1 MENSN
6 EHKYDIS
13 KSNFF
18 ANIQENN
25 NNEPKNEIKE
35 QPQPILNTPLSN
47 MNYQISQNNI
57 SNMNN
62 NNNVINNSNINN
74 FNNINNNIS
83 NPLYANSNF
92 FPPQNYLQPNLYS
105 SYQIGNQY
113 PKQNLYYQNN
123 LNYISPQQNQTTPN
137 TPSPSFFQKVSESAM
152 NLIKKEDPLNLIMDI
167 NPKFYEDIIEK
178 SKKEIQ
184 SQKLEKNEMN
194 DKEIKSIVSNPRK
207 ISDSLVK
214 NSYLIYDI
222 TTPKLNWFVNRRYSD
237 FVWLREIL
245 IALFP
250 TVLIPQLPKKKIGNR
265 RFEEDF
271 VEKRLK
277 GLQNFLDEV
286 LKNEI
291 LKTADPLKTFLSLS
305 ERGFF
310 EQQMKVLTPKNI
322 NVDSIIGIKS
332 FDGKIN
338 VADLESEQLN
348 NSKTYF
354 DSVENFFKA
363 QEEELKNIKYNL
375 NEYNVHMVE
384 VCKHL
389 EQMENGFN
397 RLSQYYN
404 KANLAKDISMVFE
417 QYQIFFKNWK
427 RIQINQTSIIR
438 NKLLEFFKYIKNK
451 GLSLIELIKKQNEVQ
466 IDYNK
471 IKEELLN
478 KKEGYWKKMDIT
490 KWEMNP
496 MAQIDSALLFRDKNY
511 AFSKMCYQE
520 TMIVNNKG
528 DLLGYYYRN
537 NALNIKDVLQSIEK
551 FSVDNLVKFSKEIE
565 PTVTDVVNVW
575 SNLASN
581 L

>member
-6 EHKYDIS
+6 EKKYDIS

-18 ANIQENN
+18 ANIPEKND
-25 NNEPKNEIKE
+25 NEIKNEINE
-35 QPQPILNTPLSN
+35 QPPQTIQTPLSN
-47 MNYQISQNNI
+47 MNPQFSQNAI
-57 SNMNN
+57 SFNN
-62 NNNVINNSNINN
+62 QINNNSNINTI
-74 FNNINNNIS
+74 NNISNNNIS
-83 NPLYANSNF
+83 YANSNF
-92 FPPQNYLQPNLYS
+92 FPPQNIS
-105 SYQIGNQY
+105 SSNFYPPYQINNQY
-113 PKQNLYYQNN
+113 PNNQMQSLNYQNN
-123 LNYISPQQNQTTPN
+123 INYSTPIQNQSSTP

-152 NLIKKEDPLNLIMDI
+152 NLIKKEDPLNLITDI
-167 NPKFYEDIIEK
+167 NPKFYEEIIEK

-184 SQKLEKNEMN
+184 CQTLQKN
-194 DKEIKSIVSNPRK
+194 DMSDIEIKSIISNPRK
-207 ISDSLVK
+207 VSDSLLK

-245 IALFP
+245 ISLFP

-291 LKTADPLKTFLSLS
+291 LKTAEPLKTFLSLT

-322 NVDSIIGIKS
+322 LIDSILGIKS
-332 FDGKIN
+332 FSGKIQ
-338 VADLESEQLN
+338 VADLETEQLN

-354 DSVENFFKA
+354 ASVENFFNT

-375 NEYNVHMVE
+375 NEYNLHMVE

-389 EQMENGFN
+389 EQMENGFG
-397 RLSQYYN
+397 RLSQYYS
-404 KANLAKDISMVFE
+404 KANLEKDICNVLE

-427 RIQINQTSIIR
+427 RVQINQTSIIR
-438 NKLLEFFKYIKNK
+438 NKLLEYFKYIKNK
-451 GLSLIELIKKQNEVQ
+451 GLSLIELLKKQNEIQ
-466 IDYNK
+466 NEYNK
-471 IKEELLN
+471 IKEDLIN
-478 KKEGYWKKMDIT
+478 KKESYWKKMDIT

-511 AFSKMCYQE
+511 AFSKMCFQE
-520 TMIVNNKG
+520 TLIVNNKG

-537 NALNIKDVLQSIEK
+537 NVLNIKDVINNITK
-551 FSVDNLVKFSKEIE
+551 FSVDNLKGFSKEIE
-565 PTVTDVVNVW
+565 PTVTDVLNVW
-575 SNLASN
+575 SNLESSN

>member
-6 EHKYDIS
+6 EKKYDIS

-18 ANIQENN
+18 ANIPEKND
-25 NNEPKNEIKE
+25 NEIKNEINE
-35 QPQPILNTPLSN
+35 QPPQTIQTPLSN
-47 MNYQISQNNI
+47 MNPQFSQNAISFNNQINNNSNLNTINNI
-57 SNMNN
+57 SN
-62 NNNVINNSNINN
+62 
-74 FNNINNNIS
+74 NNIS
-83 NPLYANSNF
+83 YANSNF
-92 FPPQNYLQPNLYS
+92 FPPQNIS
-105 SYQIGNQY
+105 SSNFYPPYQINNQY
-113 PKQNLYYQNN
+113 PNNQMQSLNYQNN
-123 LNYISPQQNQTTPN
+123 INYSTPIQNQSSTP

-152 NLIKKEDPLNLIMDI
+152 NLIKKEDPLNLITDI
-167 NPKFYEDIIEK
+167 NPKFYEEIIEK

-184 SQKLEKNEMN
+184 CQTLQKN
-194 DKEIKSIVSNPRK
+194 DMSDIEIKSIISNPRK
-207 ISDSLVK
+207 VSDSLLK

-245 IALFP
+245 ISLFP

-291 LKTADPLKTFLSLS
+291 LKTAEPLKTFLSLT

-322 NVDSIIGIKS
+322 LIDSILGIKS
-332 FDGKIN
+332 FSGKIQ
-338 VADLESEQLN
+338 VADLETEQLN

-354 DSVENFFKA
+354 ASVENFFNT

-375 NEYNVHMVE
+375 NEYNLHMVE

-389 EQMENGFN
+389 EQMENGFG
-397 RLSQYYN
+397 RLSQYYS
-404 KANLAKDISMVFE
+404 KANLEKDICNVLE

-427 RIQINQTSIIR
+427 RVQINQTSIIR
-438 NKLLEFFKYIKNK
+438 NKLLEYFKYIKNK
-451 GLSLIELIKKQNEVQ
+451 GLSLIELLKKQNEIQ
-466 IDYNK
+466 NEYNK
-471 IKEELLN
+471 IKEDLIN
-478 KKEGYWKKMDIT
+478 KKESYWKKMDIT

-511 AFSKMCYQE
+511 AFSKMCFQE
-520 TMIVNNKG
+520 TLIVNNKG

-537 NALNIKDVLQSIEK
+537 NVLNIKDVINNITK
-551 FSVDNLVKFSKEIE
+551 FSVDNLKGFSKEIE
-565 PTVTDVVNVW
+565 PTVTDVLNVW
-575 SNLASN
+575 SNLESSN

>member
-6 EHKYDIS
+6 EKKYDIS

-18 ANIQENN
+18 ANLPEKEE
-25 NNEPKNEIKE
+25 NEPKNEIKDNSF
-35 QPQPILNTPLSN
+35 QLISTP
-47 MNYQISQNNI
+47 I
-57 SNMNN
+57 SNMNPQIPQNNFSNLNIIN
-62 NNNVINNSNINN
+62 NNNNINN
-74 FNNINNNIS
+74 INNINNNYN
-83 NPLYANSNF
+83 NPSYATSNF
-92 FPPQNYLQPNLYS
+92 FSSQNFYPQ
-105 SYQIGNQY
+105 YQTGNQY
-113 PKQNLYYQNN
+113 PNQPLNYQNN
-123 LNYISPQQNQTTPN
+123 MSYYPPGQNQTN
-137 TPSPSFFQKVSESAM
+137 TQSPSFFQKVSESAM
-152 NLIKKEDPLNLIMDI
+152 NLIKKEDPLNTITDI
-167 NPKFYEDIIEK
+167 NPKFYEELLEK
-178 SKKEIQ
+178 NKKEIQ
-184 SQKLEKNEMN
+184 CQILEKSKISDIEV
-194 DKEIKSIVSNPRK
+194 KSIISNPRK
-207 ISDSLVK
+207 INDSLLK

-245 IALFP
+245 ISLFP

-271 VEKRLK
+271 VQKRLK
-277 GLQNFLDEV
+277 GLQSFLDEI
-286 LKNEI
+286 LKNEV
-291 LKTADPLKTFLSLS
+291 LKTSDPLITFLSFS

-322 NVDSIIGIKS
+322 NVDSILGIKS
-332 FDGKIN
+332 FTGKIE
-338 VADLESEQLN
+338 VADLENDQFN

-354 DSVENFFKA
+354 TSVENFFTA
-363 QEEELKNIKYNL
+363 QEDELRNIKNNL
-375 NEYNVHMVE
+375 NEYNIHMVE

-389 EQMENGFN
+389 EQMENGFS
-397 RLSQYYN
+397 RLSQFYS
-404 KANLAKDISMVFE
+404 KANLAKDICNVFE

-438 NKLLEFFKYIKNK
+438 NKLIEYFKYIKNK

-466 IDYNK
+466 NDYNK
-471 IKEELLN
+471 IKEELMN

-520 TMIVNNKG
+520 TLIVNNKG
-528 DLLGYYYRN
+528 DLLGYFYRN
-537 NALNIKDVLQSIEK
+537 NIINIKNVMDSIEK
-551 FSVDNLVKFSKEIE
+551 FSVDNLVSFSKEIE

>member
-6 EHKYDIS
+6 EKKYDIS

-18 ANIQENN
+18 ANIPEKND
-25 NNEPKNEIKE
+25 NEIKNEINE
-35 QPQPILNTPLSN
+35 QPPQTIQTPLSN
-47 MNYQISQNNI
+47 MNPQFSQNAI
-57 SNMNN
+57 SFNN
-62 NNNVINNSNINN
+62 QINNNSNINTI
-74 FNNINNNIS
+74 NNISNNNIS
-83 NPLYANSNF
+83 YANSNF
-92 FPPQNYLQPNLYS
+92 FPPQNIS
-105 SYQIGNQY
+105 SSNFYPPYQINNQY
-113 PKQNLYYQNN
+113 PNNQMQSLNYQNN
-123 LNYISPQQNQTTPN
+123 INYSTPIQNQSSTP

-152 NLIKKEDPLNLIMDI
+152 NLIKKEDPLNLITDI
-167 NPKFYEDIIEK
+167 NPKFYEEIIEK

-184 SQKLEKNEMN
+184 CQTLQKN
-194 DKEIKSIVSNPRK
+194 DMSDIEIKSIISNPRK
-207 ISDSLVK
+207 VSDSLLK

-245 IALFP
+245 ISLFP

-291 LKTADPLKTFLSLS
+291 LKTAEPLKTFLSLT
-305 ERGFF
+305 ERSFF

-322 NVDSIIGIKS
+322 LIDSILGIKS
-332 FDGKIN
+332 FSGKIQ
-338 VADLESEQLN
+338 VADLETEQLN
-348 NSKTYF
+348 NSRTYF
-354 DSVENFFKA
+354 ASVENFFNT

-375 NEYNVHMVE
+375 NEYNLHMVE

-389 EQMENGFN
+389 EQMENGFG
-397 RLSQYYN
+397 RLSQYYS
-404 KANLAKDISMVFE
+404 KANLEKDICNVLE

-427 RIQINQTSIIR
+427 RVQINQTSIIR
-438 NKLLEFFKYIKNK
+438 NKLLEYFKYIKNK
-451 GLSLIELIKKQNEVQ
+451 GLSLIELLKKQNEIQ
-466 IDYNK
+466 NEYNK
-471 IKEELLN
+471 IKDDLIN
-478 KKEGYWKKMDIT
+478 KKESYWKKMDIT

-511 AFSKMCYQE
+511 AFSKMCFQE
-520 TMIVNNKG
+520 TLIVNNKG

-537 NALNIKDVLQSIEK
+537 NVLNIKDVINNITK
-551 FSVDNLVKFSKEIE
+551 FSVDNLKGFSKEIE
-565 PTVTDVVNVW
+565 PTVTDVLNVW
-575 SNLASN
+575 SNLESSN

>member
-6 EHKYDIS
+6 EKKYDIS

-18 ANIQENN
+18 ANIPEKND
-25 NNEPKNEIKE
+25 NEIKNEINE
-35 QPQPILNTPLSN
+35 QPPQTIQTPLSN
-47 MNYQISQNNI
+47 MNPQFSQNAI
-57 SNMNN
+57 SFNN
-62 NNNVINNSNINN
+62 QINNNSNINTI
-74 FNNINNNIS
+74 NNISNNNIS
-83 NPLYANSNF
+83 YANSNF
-92 FPPQNYLQPNLYS
+92 FPPQNIS
-105 SYQIGNQY
+105 SSNFYPPYQINNQY
-113 PKQNLYYQNN
+113 PNNQMQSLNYQNN
-123 LNYISPQQNQTTPN
+123 INYSTPIQNQSSTP

-152 NLIKKEDPLNLIMDI
+152 NLIKKEDPLNLITDI
-167 NPKFYEDIIEK
+167 NPKFYEEIIEK

-184 SQKLEKNEMN
+184 CQTLQKN
-194 DKEIKSIVSNPRK
+194 DMSDIEIKSIISNPRK
-207 ISDSLVK
+207 VSDSLLK

-245 IALFP
+245 ISLFP

-291 LKTADPLKTFLSLS
+291 LKTAEPLKTFLSLT

-322 NVDSIIGIKS
+322 LIDSILGIKS
-332 FDGKIN
+332 FSGKIQ
-338 VADLESEQLN
+338 VADLETEQLN

-354 DSVENFFKA
+354 ASVENFFNT

-375 NEYNVHMVE
+375 NEYNLHMVE

-389 EQMENGFN
+389 EQMENGFG
-397 RLSQYYN
+397 RLSQYYS
-404 KANLAKDISMVFE
+404 KANLEKDICNVLE

-427 RIQINQTSIIR
+427 RVQINQTSIIR
-438 NKLLEFFKYIKNK
+438 NKLLEYFKYIKNK
-451 GLSLIELIKKQNEVQ
+451 GLSLIELLKKQNEIQ
-466 IDYNK
+466 NEYNK
-471 IKEELLN
+471 IKDDLIN
-478 KKEGYWKKMDIT
+478 KKESYWKKMDIT

-511 AFSKMCYQE
+511 AFSKMCFQE
-520 TMIVNNKG
+520 TLIVNNKG

-537 NALNIKDVLQSIEK
+537 NVLNIKDVINNITK
-551 FSVDNLVKFSKEIE
+551 FSVDNLKGFSKEIE
-565 PTVTDVVNVW
+565 PTVTDVLNVW
-575 SNLASN
+575 SNLESSN

>member
-6 EHKYDIS
+6 EKKYDIS

-18 ANIQENN
+18 ANIPEKND
-25 NNEPKNEIKE
+25 NEIKNEINE
-35 QPQPILNTPLSN
+35 QPPQTIQTPLSN
-47 MNYQISQNNI
+47 MNPQFSQNAI
-57 SNMNN
+57 SFNN
-62 NNNVINNSNINN
+62 QINNNSNINTI
-74 FNNINNNIS
+74 NNISNNNIS
-83 NPLYANSNF
+83 NANSNF
-92 FPPQNYLQPNLYS
+92 FPPQNIS
-105 SYQIGNQY
+105 SSNFYPPYQINNQY
-113 PKQNLYYQNN
+113 PNNQMQSLNYQNN
-123 LNYISPQQNQTTPN
+123 INYSTPIQNQSSTP

-152 NLIKKEDPLNLIMDI
+152 NLIKKEDPLNLITDI
-167 NPKFYEDIIEK
+167 NPKFYEEIIEK

-184 SQKLEKNEMN
+184 CQTLQKN
-194 DKEIKSIVSNPRK
+194 DMSDIEIKSIISNPRK
-207 ISDSLVK
+207 VSDSLLK

-245 IALFP
+245 ISLFP

-291 LKTADPLKTFLSLS
+291 LKTAEPLKTFLSLT

-322 NVDSIIGIKS
+322 LIDSILGIKS
-332 FDGKIN
+332 FSGKIQ
-338 VADLESEQLN
+338 VADLETEQLN

-354 DSVENFFKA
+354 ASVENFFNT

-375 NEYNVHMVE
+375 NEYNLHMVE

-389 EQMENGFN
+389 EQMENGFG
-397 RLSQYYN
+397 RLSQYYS
-404 KANLAKDISMVFE
+404 KANLEKDICNVLE

-427 RIQINQTSIIR
+427 RVQINQTSIIR
-438 NKLLEFFKYIKNK
+438 NKLLEYFKYIKNK
-451 GLSLIELIKKQNEVQ
+451 GLSLIELLKKQNEIQ
-466 IDYNK
+466 NEYNK
-471 IKEELLN
+471 IKEDLIN
-478 KKEGYWKKMDIT
+478 KKESYWKKMDIT

-511 AFSKMCYQE
+511 AFSKMCFQE
-520 TMIVNNKG
+520 TLIVNNKG

-537 NALNIKDVLQSIEK
+537 NVLNIKDVINNITK
-551 FSVDNLVKFSKEIE
+551 FSVDNLKGFSKEIE
-565 PTVTDVVNVW
+565 PTVTDVLNVW
-575 SNLASN
+575 SNLESSN

>member
-6 EHKYDIS
+6 EKKYDIS

-18 ANIQENN
+18 ANIPEKND
-25 NNEPKNEIKE
+25 NEIKNEINE
-35 QPQPILNTPLSN
+35 QPPQTIQTPLSN
-47 MNYQISQNNI
+47 MNPQFSQNAI
-57 SNMNN
+57 SFNN
-62 NNNVINNSNINN
+62 QINNNSNINTI
-74 FNNINNNIS
+74 NNISNNNIS
-83 NPLYANSNF
+83 YANSNF
-92 FPPQNYLQPNLYS
+92 FPPQNIS
-105 SYQIGNQY
+105 SSNFYPPYQINNQY
-113 PKQNLYYQNN
+113 PNNQMQSLNYQNN
-123 LNYISPQQNQTTPN
+123 INYSTPIQNQSSTP

-152 NLIKKEDPLNLIMDI
+152 NLIKKEDPLNLITDI
-167 NPKFYEDIIEK
+167 NPKFYEEIIEK

-184 SQKLEKNEMN
+184 CQTLQKN
-194 DKEIKSIVSNPRK
+194 DMSDIEIKSIISNPRK
-207 ISDSLVK
+207 VSDSLLK

-245 IALFP
+245 ISLFP

-291 LKTADPLKTFLSLS
+291 LKTAEPLKTFLSLT

-322 NVDSIIGIKS
+322 LIDSILGIKS
-332 FDGKIN
+332 FSGKIQ
-338 VADLESEQLN
+338 VADLETEQLN
-348 NSKTYF
+348 NSRTYF
-354 DSVENFFKA
+354 ASVENFFNT

-375 NEYNVHMVE
+375 NEYNLHMVE

-389 EQMENGFN
+389 EQMENGFG
-397 RLSQYYN
+397 RLSQYYS
-404 KANLAKDISMVFE
+404 KANLEKDICNVLE

-427 RIQINQTSIIR
+427 RVQINQTSIIR
-438 NKLLEFFKYIKNK
+438 NKLLEYFKYIKNK
-451 GLSLIELIKKQNEVQ
+451 GLSLIELLKKQNEIQ
-466 IDYNK
+466 NEYNK
-471 IKEELLN
+471 IKDDLIN
-478 KKEGYWKKMDIT
+478 KKESYWKKMDIT

-511 AFSKMCYQE
+511 AFSKMCFQE
-520 TMIVNNKG
+520 TLIVNNKG

-537 NALNIKDVLQSIEK
+537 NVLNIKDVINNITK
-551 FSVDNLVKFSKEIE
+551 FSVDNLKGFSKEIE
-565 PTVTDVVNVW
+565 PTVTDVLNVW
-575 SNLASN
+575 SNLESSN

>member
-6 EHKYDIS
+6 EKKYDIS

-18 ANIQENN
+18 ANIPEKND
-25 NNEPKNEIKE
+25 NEIKNEINE
-35 QPQPILNTPLSN
+35 QPPQTIQTPLSN
-47 MNYQISQNNI
+47 MNPQFSQNAI
-57 SNMNN
+57 SFNN
-62 NNNVINNSNINN
+62 QINNNSNINTI
-74 FNNINNNIS
+74 NNISNNNIS
-83 NPLYANSNF
+83 YANSNF
-92 FPPQNYLQPNLYS
+92 FPPQNIS
-105 SYQIGNQY
+105 SSNFYPPYQINNQY
-113 PKQNLYYQNN
+113 PNNQMQSLNYQNN
-123 LNYISPQQNQTTPN
+123 INYSTPIQNQSSTP
-137 TPSPSFFQKVSESAM
+137 TPSPSFFQKVSESAI
-152 NLIKKEDPLNLIMDI
+152 NLIKKEDPLNLITDI
-167 NPKFYEDIIEK
+167 NPKFYEEIIEK

-184 SQKLEKNEMN
+184 CQTLQKN
-194 DKEIKSIVSNPRK
+194 DMSDIEIKSIISNPRK
-207 ISDSLVK
+207 VSDSLLK

-245 IALFP
+245 ISLFP

-291 LKTADPLKTFLSLS
+291 LKTAEPLKTFLSLT

-322 NVDSIIGIKS
+322 LIDSILGIKS
-332 FDGKIN
+332 FSGKIQ
-338 VADLESEQLN
+338 VADLETEQLN

-354 DSVENFFKA
+354 ASVENFFNT

-375 NEYNVHMVE
+375 NEYNLHMVE

-389 EQMENGFN
+389 EQMENGFG
-397 RLSQYYN
+397 RLSQYYS
-404 KANLAKDISMVFE
+404 KANLEKDICNVLE

-427 RIQINQTSIIR
+427 RVQINQTSIIR
-438 NKLLEFFKYIKNK
+438 NKLLEYFKYIKNK
-451 GLSLIELIKKQNEVQ
+451 GLSLIELLKKQNEIQ
-466 IDYNK
+466 NEYNK
-471 IKEELLN
+471 IKDDLIN
-478 KKEGYWKKMDIT
+478 KKESYWKKMDIT

-511 AFSKMCYQE
+511 AFSKMCFQE
-520 TMIVNNKG
+520 TLIVNNKG

-537 NALNIKDVLQSIEK
+537 NVLNIKDVINNITK
-551 FSVDNLVKFSKEIE
+551 FSVDNLKGFSKEIE
-565 PTVTDVVNVW
+565 PTVTDVLNVW
-575 SNLASN
+575 SNLESSN

>member
-6 EHKYDIS
+6 EKKYDIS

-18 ANIQENN
+18 ANIPEKND
-25 NNEPKNEIKE
+25 NEIKNEINE
-35 QPQPILNTPLSN
+35 QPPQTIQTPLSN
-47 MNYQISQNNI
+47 MNPQFSQNAI
-57 SNMNN
+57 SFNN
-62 NNNVINNSNINN
+62 QINNNSNIDTID
-74 FNNINNNIS
+74 NISNNNIS
-83 NPLYANSNF
+83 YANSNF
-92 FPPQNYLQPNLYS
+92 FPPQNIS
-105 SYQIGNQY
+105 SSNFYPPYQINNQY
-113 PKQNLYYQNN
+113 PNNQMQSLNYQNN
-123 LNYISPQQNQTTPN
+123 INYSTPIQNQSSTP

-152 NLIKKEDPLNLIMDI
+152 NLIKKEDPLNLITDI
-167 NPKFYEDIIEK
+167 NPKFYEEIIEK

-184 SQKLEKNEMN
+184 CQTLQKN
-194 DKEIKSIVSNPRK
+194 DMSDIEIKSIISNPRK
-207 ISDSLVK
+207 VSDSLLK

-245 IALFP
+245 ISLFP

-291 LKTADPLKTFLSLS
+291 LKTAEPLKTFLSLT

-322 NVDSIIGIKS
+322 LIDSILGIKS
-332 FDGKIN
+332 FSGKIQ
-338 VADLESEQLN
+338 VADLETEQLN

-354 DSVENFFKA
+354 ASVENFFNT

-375 NEYNVHMVE
+375 NEYNLHMVE

-389 EQMENGFN
+389 EQMENGFG
-397 RLSQYYN
+397 RLSQYYS
-404 KANLAKDISMVFE
+404 KANLEKDICNVLE

-427 RIQINQTSIIR
+427 RVQINQTSIIR
-438 NKLLEFFKYIKNK
+438 NKLLEYFKYIKNK
-451 GLSLIELIKKQNEVQ
+451 GLSLIELLKKQNEIQ
-466 IDYNK
+466 NEYNK
-471 IKEELLN
+471 IKDDLIN
-478 KKEGYWKKMDIT
+478 KKESYWKKMDIT

-511 AFSKMCYQE
+511 AFSKMCFQE
-520 TMIVNNKG
+520 TLIVKNKG

-537 NALNIKDVLQSIEK
+537 NVLNIKDVINNITK
-551 FSVDNLVKFSKEIE
+551 FSVDNLKGFSKEIE
-565 PTVTDVVNVW
+565 PTVTDVLNVW
-575 SNLASN
+575 SNLESSN

>member
-6 EHKYDIS
+6 EKKYDIS

-18 ANIQENN
+18 ANIPEKNDS
-25 NNEPKNEIKE
+25 EIKNEINE
-35 QPQPILNTPLSN
+35 QPPQTIQTPLSN
-47 MNYQISQNNI
+47 MNPQLSQNTI
-57 SNMNN
+57 SFSNQIN
-62 NNNVINNSNINN
+62 NNSNINTI
-74 FNNINNNIS
+74 NNISNNNIS
-83 NPLYANSNF
+83 YANSNF
-92 FPPQNYLQPNLYS
+92 FLPQNIS
-105 SYQIGNQY
+105 SSNFYPPYQINNQY
-113 PKQNLYYQNN
+113 PNNQMQSLNYQNN
-123 LNYISPQQNQTTPN
+123 INYSTPIQNQSSTP

-152 NLIKKEDPLNLIMDI
+152 NLIKKEDPLNLITDI
-167 NPKFYEDIIEK
+167 NPKFYEEIIEK

-184 SQKLEKNEMN
+184 CQTLQKN
-194 DKEIKSIVSNPRK
+194 DMSDIEIKSIISNPRK
-207 ISDSLVK
+207 VSDSLLK

-245 IALFP
+245 ISLFP

-291 LKTADPLKTFLSLS
+291 LKTAEPLKTFLSLT

-322 NVDSIIGIKS
+322 LIDSILGIKS
-332 FDGKIN
+332 FSGKIQ
-338 VADLESEQLN
+338 VADLETEQLN

-354 DSVENFFKA
+354 ASVENFFNT

-375 NEYNVHMVE
+375 NEYNLHMVE

-389 EQMENGFN
+389 EQMENGFG
-397 RLSQYYN
+397 RLSQYYS
-404 KANLAKDISMVFE
+404 KANLEKDICNVLE

-427 RIQINQTSIIR
+427 RVQINQTSIIR
-438 NKLLEFFKYIKNK
+438 NKLLEYFKYIKNK
-451 GLSLIELIKKQNEVQ
+451 GLSLIELLKKQNEIQ
-466 IDYNK
+466 NEYNK
-471 IKEELLN
+471 IKDDLIN
-478 KKEGYWKKMDIT
+478 KKESYWKKMDIT

-511 AFSKMCYQE
+511 AFSKMCFQE
-520 TMIVNNKG
+520 TLIVNNKG

-537 NALNIKDVLQSIEK
+537 NVLNIKDVINNITK
-551 FSVDNLVKFSKEIE
+551 FSVDNLKGFSKEIE
-565 PTVTDVVNVW
+565 PTVTDVLNVW
-575 SNLASN
+575 SNLESSN

>member
-6 EHKYDIS
+6 EKKYDIS

-18 ANIQENN
+18 ANIPEK
-25 NNEPKNEIKE
+25 NEDEKKNEIKE
-35 QPQPILNTPLSN
+35 QSPQQIQTPLSN
-47 MNYQISQNNI
+47 MNLQNPQNTISFTNNI
-57 SNMNN
+57 
-62 NNNVINNSNINN
+62 
-74 FNNINNNIS
+74 NNINNNSINNIS
-83 NPLYANSNF
+83 NSNISYANSNF
-92 FPPQNYLQPNLYS
+92 FAPQSISSSNYYS
-105 SYQIGNQY
+105 PYQINNQ
-113 PKQNLYYQNN
+113 YQNN
-123 LNYISPQQNQTTPN
+123 QIQPSNYQNNFNYSISMQNQTTTPSP

-152 NLIKKEDPLNLIMDI
+152 NLIKKEDPLNLISDI

-178 SKKEIQ
+178 SKKEVKCQ
-184 SQKLEKNEMN
+184 NLEKNDMN
-194 DKEIKSIVSNPRK
+194 NIEIKAIISNPRK
-207 ISDSLVK
+207 VSDSILK

-222 TTPKLNWFVNRRYSD
+222 TTKKLNWFVNRRYSD

-245 IALFP
+245 TSLFP
-250 TVLIPQLPKKKIGNR
+250 SVLIPQLPKKKIGNR
-265 RFEEDF
+265 RFEDDF

-291 LKTADPLKTFLSLS
+291 LKTAEPLKTFLSLT

-322 NVDSIIGIKS
+322 IIDSILGIKS
-332 FDGKIN
+332 FDGKIQ
-338 VADLESEQLN
+338 VANLENEQIN

-354 DSVENFFKA
+354 AAVENFFNV
-363 QEEELKNIKYNL
+363 QEGEIKNIKYNL
-375 NEYNVHMVE
+375 NEYNLHMVD

-397 RLSQYYN
+397 RLSQYYS
-404 KANLAKDISMVFE
+404 KANLDKDICNVLE

-427 RIQINQTSIIR
+427 RVQINQTSIIR
-438 NKLLEFFKYIKNK
+438 NKLIEYFRYIKNK
-451 GLSLIELIKKQNEVQ
+451 GLSLIELIKKQNEIQ
-466 IDYNK
+466 NEYNK
-471 IKEELLN
+471 INEALIN

-520 TMIVNNKG
+520 TMVVNNKG

-537 NALNIKDVLQSIEK
+537 NVLNIKDVIKCITKYSI
-551 FSVDNLVKFSKEIE
+551 DNLISFSKEIE

>member
-6 EHKYDIS
+6 EKKYDIS

-18 ANIQENN
+18 ANIPEKND
-25 NNEPKNEIKE
+25 NEIKNEINE
-35 QPQPILNTPLSN
+35 QPPQIIQTPLSN
-47 MNYQISQNNI
+47 MNPQFSQNAI
-57 SNMNN
+57 SFNN
-62 NNNVINNSNINN
+62 QINNNSNINTI
-74 FNNINNNIS
+74 NNISNNNIS
-83 NPLYANSNF
+83 YANSNF
-92 FPPQNYLQPNLYS
+92 FPPQNIS
-105 SYQIGNQY
+105 SSNFYPPYQINNQY
-113 PKQNLYYQNN
+113 PNNQMQSLNYQNN
-123 LNYISPQQNQTTPN
+123 INYSTPIQNQSSTP

-152 NLIKKEDPLNLIMDI
+152 NLIKKEDPLNLITDI
-167 NPKFYEDIIEK
+167 NPKFYEEIIEK

-184 SQKLEKNEMN
+184 CQTLQKN
-194 DKEIKSIVSNPRK
+194 DMSDIEIKSIISNPRK
-207 ISDSLVK
+207 VSDSLLK

-245 IALFP
+245 ISLFP

-291 LKTADPLKTFLSLS
+291 LKTAEPLKTFLSLT

-322 NVDSIIGIKS
+322 LIDSILGIKS
-332 FDGKIN
+332 FSGKIQ
-338 VADLESEQLN
+338 VADLETEQLN

-354 DSVENFFKA
+354 ASVENFFNT

-375 NEYNVHMVE
+375 NEYNLHMVE

-389 EQMENGFN
+389 EQMENGFG
-397 RLSQYYN
+397 RLSQYYS
-404 KANLAKDISMVFE
+404 KANLEKDICNVLE

-427 RIQINQTSIIR
+427 RVQINQTSIIR
-438 NKLLEFFKYIKNK
+438 NKLLEYFKYIKNK
-451 GLSLIELIKKQNEVQ
+451 GLSLIELLKKQNEIQ
-466 IDYNK
+466 NEYNK
-471 IKEELLN
+471 IKEDLIN
-478 KKEGYWKKMDIT
+478 KKESYWKKMDIT

-511 AFSKMCYQE
+511 AFSKMCFQE
-520 TMIVNNKG
+520 TLIVNNKG

-537 NALNIKDVLQSIEK
+537 NVLNIKDVINNITK
-551 FSVDNLVKFSKEIE
+551 FSVDNLKGFSKEIE
-565 PTVTDVVNVW
+565 PTVTDVLNVW
-575 SNLASN
+575 SNLESSN

>member
-6 EHKYDIS
+6 EKKYDIS

-18 ANIQENN
+18 ANIPEKND
-25 NNEPKNEIKE
+25 NEIKNEINE
-35 QPQPILNTPLSN
+35 QPPQTIQTPLSN
-47 MNYQISQNNI
+47 MNPQFSQNAI
-57 SNMNN
+57 SFNN
-62 NNNVINNSNINN
+62 QINNNSNINTI
-74 FNNINNNIS
+74 NNISNNNIS
-83 NPLYANSNF
+83 YANSNF
-92 FPPQNYLQPNLYS
+92 FPPQNIS
-105 SYQIGNQY
+105 SSNFYPPYQINNQY
-113 PKQNLYYQNN
+113 PNNQMQSLNYQNN
-123 LNYISPQQNQTTPN
+123 INYSTPIQNQSSTP

-152 NLIKKEDPLNLIMDI
+152 NLIKKEDPLNLITDI
-167 NPKFYEDIIEK
+167 NPKFYEEIIEK

-184 SQKLEKNEMN
+184 CQTLQKN
-194 DKEIKSIVSNPRK
+194 DMSDIEIKSIISNPRK
-207 ISDSLVK
+207 VSDSLLK

-245 IALFP
+245 ISLFP

-291 LKTADPLKTFLSLS
+291 LKTAEPLKTFLSLT

-322 NVDSIIGIKS
+322 LIDSILGIKS
-332 FDGKIN
+332 FSGKIQ
-338 VADLESEQLN
+338 VADLETEQLN

-354 DSVENFFKA
+354 ASVENFFNT

-375 NEYNVHMVE
+375 NEYNLHMVE

-389 EQMENGFN
+389 EQMENGFG
-397 RLSQYYN
+397 RLSQYYS
-404 KANLAKDISMVFE
+404 KANLEKDICNVLE

-427 RIQINQTSIIR
+427 RVQINQTSIIR
-438 NKLLEFFKYIKNK
+438 NKLLEYFKYIKNK
-451 GLSLIELIKKQNEVQ
+451 GLSLIELLKKQNEIQ
-466 IDYNK
+466 NEYNK
-471 IKEELLN
+471 IKEDLIN
-478 KKEGYWKKMDIT
+478 KKESYWKKMDIT

-511 AFSKMCYQE
+511 AFSKMCFQE
-520 TMIVNNKG
+520 TLIVNNKG

-537 NALNIKDVLQSIEK
+537 NVLNIKDVINNITK
-551 FSVDNLVKFSKEIE
+551 FSLDNLKGFSKEIE
-565 PTVTDVVNVW
+565 PTVTDVLNVW
-575 SNLASN
+575 SNLESSN

>member
-6 EHKYDIS
+6 EKKYDIS

-18 ANIQENN
+18 ANIPEKND
-25 NNEPKNEIKE
+25 NEIKNEINE
-35 QPQPILNTPLSN
+35 QPPQTIQTPLSN
-47 MNYQISQNNI
+47 MNPQFSQNAI
-57 SNMNN
+57 SFNN
-62 NNNVINNSNINN
+62 QINNNSNINTI
-74 FNNINNNIS
+74 NNISNNNIS
-83 NPLYANSNF
+83 YANSNF
-92 FPPQNYLQPNLYS
+92 FPPQNIS
-105 SYQIGNQY
+105 SSNFYPPYQINNQY
-113 PKQNLYYQNN
+113 PNNQMQSLNYQNN
-123 LNYISPQQNQTTPN
+123 INYSTPIQNQSSTP

-152 NLIKKEDPLNLIMDI
+152 NLIKKEDPLNLITDI
-167 NPKFYEDIIEK
+167 NPKFYEEIIEK

-184 SQKLEKNEMN
+184 CQTLQKN
-194 DKEIKSIVSNPRK
+194 DMSDIEIKSIISNPRK
-207 ISDSLVK
+207 VSDSLLK

-245 IALFP
+245 ISLFP

-291 LKTADPLKTFLSLS
+291 LKTAEPLKTFLSLT

-322 NVDSIIGIKS
+322 LIDSILGIKS
-332 FDGKIN
+332 FSGKIQ
-338 VADLESEQLN
+338 VADLETEQLN

-354 DSVENFFKA
+354 ASVENFFNT

-375 NEYNVHMVE
+375 NEYNLHMVE

-389 EQMENGFN
+389 EQMENGFG
-397 RLSQYYN
+397 RLSQYYS
-404 KANLAKDISMVFE
+404 KANLEKDICNVLE

-427 RIQINQTSIIR
+427 RVQINQTSIIR
-438 NKLLEFFKYIKNK
+438 NKLLEYFKYIKNK
-451 GLSLIELIKKQNEVQ
+451 GLSLIELLKKQNEIQ
-466 IDYNK
+466 NEYNK
-471 IKEELLN
+471 IKEDLVN
-478 KKEGYWKKMDIT
+478 KKESYWKKMDIT

-511 AFSKMCYQE
+511 AFSKMCFQE
-520 TMIVNNKG
+520 TLIVNNKG

-537 NALNIKDVLQSIEK
+537 NVLNIKDVINNITK
-551 FSVDNLVKFSKEIE
+551 FSVDNLKGFSKEIE
-565 PTVTDVVNVW
+565 PTVTDVLNVW
-575 SNLASN
+575 SNLESSN

>member
-6 EHKYDIS
+6 EKKYDIS

-18 ANIQENN
+18 ANIPEKND
-25 NNEPKNEIKE
+25 NEIKNEINE
-35 QPQPILNTPLSN
+35 QPPQTIQTPLSN
-47 MNYQISQNNI
+47 MNPQFFQNAISFNNQIN
-57 SNMNN
+57 
-62 NNNVINNSNINN
+62 NNSNINTI
-74 FNNINNNIS
+74 NNISNNNIS
-83 NPLYANSNF
+83 YANSNF
-92 FPPQNYLQPNLYS
+92 FPPQNIS
-105 SYQIGNQY
+105 SSNFYPPYQINNQY
-113 PKQNLYYQNN
+113 PNNQMQSLNYQNN
-123 LNYISPQQNQTTPN
+123 INYSTPIQNQSSTP

-152 NLIKKEDPLNLIMDI
+152 NLIKKEDPLNLITDI
-167 NPKFYEDIIEK
+167 NPKFYEEIIEK

-184 SQKLEKNEMN
+184 CQTLQKN
-194 DKEIKSIVSNPRK
+194 DMSDIEIKSIISNPRK
-207 ISDSLVK
+207 VSDSLLK

-245 IALFP
+245 ISLFP

-291 LKTADPLKTFLSLS
+291 LKTAEPLKTFLSLT

-322 NVDSIIGIKS
+322 LIDSILGIKS
-332 FDGKIN
+332 FSGKIQ
-338 VADLESEQLN
+338 VADLETEQLN

-354 DSVENFFKA
+354 ASVENFFNT

-375 NEYNVHMVE
+375 NEYNLHMVE

-389 EQMENGFN
+389 EQMENGFG
-397 RLSQYYN
+397 RLSQYYS
-404 KANLAKDISMVFE
+404 KANLEKDICNVLE

-427 RIQINQTSIIR
+427 RVQINQTSIIR
-438 NKLLEFFKYIKNK
+438 NKLLEYFKYIKNK
-451 GLSLIELIKKQNEVQ
+451 GLSLIELLKKQNEIQ
-466 IDYNK
+466 NEYNK
-471 IKEELLN
+471 IKDDLIN
-478 KKEGYWKKMDIT
+478 KKESYWKKMDIT

-511 AFSKMCYQE
+511 AFSKMCFQE
-520 TMIVNNKG
+520 TLIVNNKG

-537 NALNIKDVLQSIEK
+537 NVLNIKDVINNITK
-551 FSVDNLVKFSKEIE
+551 FSVDNLKGFSKEIE
-565 PTVTDVVNVW
+565 PTVTDVLNVW
-575 SNLASN
+575 SNLESSN

>member
-6 EHKYDIS
+6 EKKYDIS

-18 ANIQENN
+18 ANIPEKND
-25 NNEPKNEIKE
+25 NEIKNEINE
-35 QPQPILNTPLSN
+35 QPPQTIQTPLSN
-47 MNYQISQNNI
+47 MNPQLSQNTI
-57 SNMNN
+57 SFSNQIN
-62 NNNVINNSNINN
+62 NNSNINTI
-74 FNNINNNIS
+74 NNISNNNIS
-83 NPLYANSNF
+83 YANSNF
-92 FPPQNYLQPNLYS
+92 FPPQNIS
-105 SYQIGNQY
+105 SSNFYPPYQINSQY
-113 PKQNLYYQNN
+113 PNNQMQSLNYQNN
-123 LNYISPQQNQTTPN
+123 INYSTPIQNQSSTP

-152 NLIKKEDPLNLIMDI
+152 NLIKKEDPLNLITDI
-167 NPKFYEDIIEK
+167 NPKFYEEIIEK

-184 SQKLEKNEMN
+184 CQTLQKN
-194 DKEIKSIVSNPRK
+194 DMSDIEIKSIISNPRK
-207 ISDSLVK
+207 VSDSLLK

-245 IALFP
+245 ISLFP

-291 LKTADPLKTFLSLS
+291 LKTAEPLKTFLSLT

-322 NVDSIIGIKS
+322 LIDSILGIKS
-332 FDGKIN
+332 FSGKIQ
-338 VADLESEQLN
+338 VADLETEQLN

-354 DSVENFFKA
+354 ASVENFFNT

-375 NEYNVHMVE
+375 NEYNLHMVE

-389 EQMENGFN
+389 EQMENGFG
-397 RLSQYYN
+397 RLSQYYS
-404 KANLAKDISMVFE
+404 KANLEKDICNVLE

-427 RIQINQTSIIR
+427 RVQINQTSIIR
-438 NKLLEFFKYIKNK
+438 NKLLEYFKYIKNK
-451 GLSLIELIKKQNEVQ
+451 GLSLIELLKKQNEIQ
-466 IDYNK
+466 NEYNK
-471 IKEELLN
+471 IKDDLIN
-478 KKEGYWKKMDIT
+478 KKESYWKKMDIT

-511 AFSKMCYQE
+511 AFSKMCFQE
-520 TMIVNNKG
+520 TLIVNNKG

-537 NALNIKDVLQSIEK
+537 NVLNIKDVINNITK
-551 FSVDNLVKFSKEIE
+551 FSVDNLKGFSKEIE
-565 PTVTDVVNVW
+565 PTVTDVLNVW
-575 SNLASN
+575 SNLESSN

>member
-6 EHKYDIS
+6 EKKYDIS

-18 ANIQENN
+18 ANIPEKND
-25 NNEPKNEIKE
+25 NEIKNEINE
-35 QPQPILNTPLSN
+35 QPPQTIQTPLSN
-47 MNYQISQNNI
+47 MNPQFSQNVI
-57 SNMNN
+57 SFNN
-62 NNNVINNSNINN
+62 QINNNSNINTI
-74 FNNINNNIS
+74 NNISNNNIS
-83 NPLYANSNF
+83 YANSNF
-92 FPPQNYLQPNLYS
+92 FPPQNIS
-105 SYQIGNQY
+105 SSNFYPPYQINNQY
-113 PKQNLYYQNN
+113 PNNQMQSLNYQNN
-123 LNYISPQQNQTTPN
+123 INYSTPIQNQSSTP

-152 NLIKKEDPLNLIMDI
+152 NLIKKEDPLNLITDI
-167 NPKFYEDIIEK
+167 NPKFYEEIIEK

-184 SQKLEKNEMN
+184 CQTLQKN
-194 DKEIKSIVSNPRK
+194 DMSDIEIKSIISNPRK
-207 ISDSLVK
+207 VSDSLLK

-245 IALFP
+245 ISLFP

-291 LKTADPLKTFLSLS
+291 LKTAEPLKTFLSLT

-322 NVDSIIGIKS
+322 LIDSILGIKS
-332 FDGKIN
+332 FSGKIQ
-338 VADLESEQLN
+338 VADLETEQLN

-354 DSVENFFKA
+354 ASVENFFNT

-375 NEYNVHMVE
+375 NEYNLHMVE

-389 EQMENGFN
+389 EQMENGFG
-397 RLSQYYN
+397 RLSQYYS
-404 KANLAKDISMVFE
+404 KANLEKDICNVLE

-427 RIQINQTSIIR
+427 RVQINQTSIIR
-438 NKLLEFFKYIKNK
+438 NKLLEYFKYIKNK
-451 GLSLIELIKKQNEVQ
+451 GLSLIELLKKQNEIQ
-466 IDYNK
+466 NEYNK
-471 IKEELLN
+471 IKEDLVN
-478 KKEGYWKKMDIT
+478 KKESYWKKMDIT

-511 AFSKMCYQE
+511 AFSKMCFQE
-520 TMIVNNKG
+520 TLIVNNKG

-537 NALNIKDVLQSIEK
+537 NVLNIKDVINNIMK
-551 FSVDNLVKFSKEIE
+551 FSVDNLKGFSKEIE
-565 PTVTDVVNVW
+565 PTVTDVLNVW
-575 SNLASN
+575 SNLESSN

>member
-6 EHKYDIS
+6 EKKYDIS

-18 ANIQENN
+18 ANIPEKND
-25 NNEPKNEIKE
+25 NEIKNEINE
-35 QPQPILNTPLSN
+35 QPPQTIQTPLSN
-47 MNYQISQNNI
+47 MNPQFSQNAI
-57 SNMNN
+57 SFNN
-62 NNNVINNSNINN
+62 QINNNSNINTI
-74 FNNINNNIS
+74 NNISNNNIS
-83 NPLYANSNF
+83 YANSNF
-92 FPPQNYLQPNLYS
+92 FPPQNIS
-105 SYQIGNQY
+105 SSNFYPPYQINNQY
-113 PKQNLYYQNN
+113 PNNQMQSLNYQNN
-123 LNYISPQQNQTTPN
+123 INYSTPIQNQSSTP

-152 NLIKKEDPLNLIMDI
+152 NLIKKEDPLNLITDI
-167 NPKFYEDIIEK
+167 NPKFYEEIIEK

-184 SQKLEKNEMN
+184 CQTLQKN
-194 DKEIKSIVSNPRK
+194 DMSDIEIKSIISNPRK
-207 ISDSLVK
+207 VSDSLLK

-245 IALFP
+245 ISLFP

-291 LKTADPLKTFLSLS
+291 LKTAEPLKTFLSLT
-305 ERGFF
+305 ERSFF

-322 NVDSIIGIKS
+322 LIDSILGIKS
-332 FDGKIN
+332 FSGKIQ
-338 VADLESEQLN
+338 VADLETEQLN

-354 DSVENFFKA
+354 ASVENFFNT

-375 NEYNVHMVE
+375 NEYNLHMVE

-389 EQMENGFN
+389 EQMENGFG
-397 RLSQYYN
+397 RLSQYYS
-404 KANLAKDISMVFE
+404 KANLEKDICNVLE

-427 RIQINQTSIIR
+427 RVQINQTSIIR
-438 NKLLEFFKYIKNK
+438 NKLLEYFKYIKNK
-451 GLSLIELIKKQNEVQ
+451 GLSLIELLKKQNEIQ
-466 IDYNK
+466 NEYNK
-471 IKEELLN
+471 IKEDLIN
-478 KKEGYWKKMDIT
+478 KKESYWKKMDIT

-511 AFSKMCYQE
+511 AFSKMCFQE
-520 TMIVNNKG
+520 TLIVNNKG

-537 NALNIKDVLQSIEK
+537 NVLNIKDVINNITK
-551 FSVDNLVKFSKEIE
+551 FSVDNLKGFSKEIE
-565 PTVTDVVNVW
+565 PTVTDVLNVW
-575 SNLASN
+575 SNLESSN

>member
-6 EHKYDIS
+6 EKKYDIS

-18 ANIQENN
+18 ANIPEKNDS
-25 NNEPKNEIKE
+25 EIKNEINE
-35 QPQPILNTPLSN
+35 QPPQTIQTPLSN
-47 MNYQISQNNI
+47 MNPQFSQNAI
-57 SNMNN
+57 SFNN
-62 NNNVINNSNINN
+62 QINNNSNINTI
-74 FNNINNNIS
+74 NNISNNNIS
-83 NPLYANSNF
+83 YANSNF
-92 FPPQNYLQPNLYS
+92 FPPQNIS
-105 SYQIGNQY
+105 SSNFYPPYQINNQY
-113 PKQNLYYQNN
+113 PNNQMQSLNYQNN
-123 LNYISPQQNQTTPN
+123 INYSTPIQNQSSTP

-152 NLIKKEDPLNLIMDI
+152 NLIKKEDPLNLITDI
-167 NPKFYEDIIEK
+167 NPKFYEEIIEK

-184 SQKLEKNEMN
+184 CQTLQKN
-194 DKEIKSIVSNPRK
+194 DMSDIEIKSIISNPRK
-207 ISDSLVK
+207 VSDSLLK

-245 IALFP
+245 ISLFP

-291 LKTADPLKTFLSLS
+291 LKTAEPLKTFLSLT
-305 ERGFF
+305 ERSFF

-322 NVDSIIGIKS
+322 LIDSILGIKS
-332 FDGKIN
+332 FSGKIQ
-338 VADLESEQLN
+338 VADLETEQLN

-354 DSVENFFKA
+354 ASVENFFNT

-375 NEYNVHMVE
+375 NEYNLHMVE

-389 EQMENGFN
+389 EQMENGFG
-397 RLSQYYN
+397 RLSQYYS
-404 KANLAKDISMVFE
+404 KANLEKDICNVLE

-427 RIQINQTSIIR
+427 RVQINQTSIIR
-438 NKLLEFFKYIKNK
+438 NKLLEYFKYIKNK
-451 GLSLIELIKKQNEVQ
+451 GLSLIELLKKQNEIQ
-466 IDYNK
+466 NEYNK
-471 IKEELLN
+471 IKEDLIN
-478 KKEGYWKKMDIT
+478 KKESYWKKMDIT

-511 AFSKMCYQE
+511 AFSKMCFQE
-520 TMIVNNKG
+520 TLIVNNKG

-537 NALNIKDVLQSIEK
+537 NVLNIKDVINNITK
-551 FSVDNLVKFSKEIE
+551 FSVDNLKGFSKEIE
-565 PTVTDVVNVW
+565 PTVTDVLNVW
-575 SNLASN
+575 SNLESSN

>member
-1 MENSN
+1 MENSKEN
-6 EHKYDIS
+6 ESKYDIS

-18 ANIQENN
+18 ANIPENQD
-25 NNEPKNEIKE
+25 NEPKNEIKE
-35 QPQPILNTPLSN
+35 KSLDLTSTPISSKNPQLP
-47 MNYQISQNNI
+47 QNNF
-57 SNMNN
+57 SNF
-62 NNNVINNSNINN
+62 NN
-74 FNNINNNIS
+74 FNNNNLNNINYANNTYNNPSYINNN
-83 NPLYANSNF
+83 NF
-92 FPPQNYLQPNLYS
+92 FSSQNYNPQYQMGNLY
-105 SYQIGNQY
+105 QNQ
-113 PKQNLYYQNN
+113 PINYQNN
-123 LNYISPQQNQTTPN
+123 MYYYPQGQNQIPPQTQT
-137 TPSPSFFQKVSESAM
+137 PSFFQKVSESAM
-152 NLIKKEDPLNLIMDI
+152 NLIKKEDPLNLITDI
-167 NPKFYEDIIEK
+167 NPKFYEELIEK
-178 SKKEIQ
+178 NKKEIQ
-184 SQKLEKNEMN
+184 CQNLEKSKIS
-194 DKEIKSIVSNPRK
+194 DIEIKSIISNPRK
-207 ISDSLVK
+207 INDSLLK

-237 FVWLREIL
+237 FIWLREIL
-245 IALFP
+245 ISLFP

-271 VEKRLK
+271 VQKRLK
-277 GLQNFLDEV
+277 GLQNFLDEI

-291 LKTADPLKTFLSLS
+291 FKTSDPLITFLSFS

-322 NVDSIIGIKS
+322 NVDSILSIKS
-332 FDGKIN
+332 FNGKIQ
-338 VADLESEQLN
+338 VANLENEQFN
-348 NSKTYF
+348 NAKSYF
-354 DSVENFFKA
+354 TSVENFFMA
-363 QEEELKNIKYNL
+363 QEEEIKNIKNNL
-375 NEYNVHMVE
+375 NEYNIHMVE

-397 RLSQYYN
+397 RLSQFYSR
-404 KANLAKDISMVFE
+404 ANLPKDICNVFE

-438 NKLLEFFKYIKNK
+438 TKLVEYFKYIKNK
-451 GLSLIELIKKQNEVQ
+451 GISLIELIKKQNDVQ
-466 IDYNK
+466 NEYNK
-471 IKEELLN
+471 IKEDLMN

-496 MAQIDSALLFRDKNY
+496 MAQIDSALLFRDKSY

-537 NALNIKDVLQSIEK
+537 NILNIKNVLESIEK
-551 FSVDNLVKFSKEIE
+551 FSIDNLVNFSKEIE

>member
-6 EHKYDIS
+6 EKKYDIS

-18 ANIQENN
+18 ANIPEKNDD
-25 NNEPKNEIKE
+25 EKKNEIKE
-35 QPQPILNTPLSN
+35 QSPQIIQTPLSN
-47 MNYQISQNNI
+47 MNPQIPQNSFSYN
-57 SNMNN
+57 
-62 NNNVINNSNINN
+62 
-74 FNNINNNIS
+74 NNINNNNI
-83 NPLYANSNF
+83 NNIPNANIPYANSNF
-92 FPPQNYLQPNLYS
+92 FPSQNISTSNYYS
-105 SYQIGNQY
+105 PYQIDNQ
-113 PKQNLYYQNN
+113 YQNN
-123 LNYISPQQNQTTPN
+123 QIQNLNYQNNFNYSSQMQNQTSTP
-137 TPSPSFFQKVSESAM
+137 TPTPSFFQKVSESAM
-152 NLIKKEDPLNLIMDI
+152 NLIKKEDPLNLITDI

-178 SKKEIQ
+178 SKKEIKCQ
-184 SQKLEKNEMN
+184 NLEKNDMSN
-194 DKEIKSIVSNPRK
+194 IEIKAVISNPRK
-207 ISDSLVK
+207 VSDSILK

-222 TTPKLNWFVNRRYSD
+222 TTAKLNWFVNRRYSD

-245 IALFP
+245 ISLFP

-265 RFEEDF
+265 RFEDDF

-291 LKTADPLKTFLSLS
+291 LKTAEPLKTFLSLT

-322 NVDSIIGIKS
+322 MIDSILGIKS
-332 FDGKIN
+332 FDGKIQ
-338 VADLESEQLN
+338 VANLENEQIN
-348 NSKTYF
+348 NIKTYF
-354 DSVENFFKA
+354 GTVENFFNA
-363 QEEELKNIKYNL
+363 QEEEIKNIKNNL
-375 NEYNVHMVE
+375 NEYNLHMVE

-397 RLSQYYN
+397 RLSQYYS
-404 KANLAKDISMVFE
+404 KANLEKDICNVFE

-427 RIQINQTSIIR
+427 RVQINQTSIIR
-438 NKLLEFFKYIKNK
+438 NKLIEYFRYIKNK

-466 IDYNK
+466 DEYNK
-471 IKEELLN
+471 IKEALNN

-496 MAQIDSALLFRDKNY
+496 MAQIDSVLLFRDKNY
-511 AFSKMCYQE
+511 AFSKMCFQE
-520 TMIVNNKG
+520 TMVLDNKG

-537 NALNIKDVLQSIEK
+537 NILNIKEVIK
-551 FSVDNLVKFSKEIE
+551 CITKYSVDNLISFSKEIE

>member
-6 EHKYDIS
+6 EKKYDIS

-18 ANIQENN
+18 ANIPEKND
-25 NNEPKNEIKE
+25 NEIKNEINE
-35 QPQPILNTPLSN
+35 QPPQTIQTPLSN
-47 MNYQISQNNI
+47 MNPQFSQNAI
-57 SNMNN
+57 SFNN
-62 NNNVINNSNINN
+62 QINNNSNINTI
-74 FNNINNNIS
+74 NNISNNNIS
-83 NPLYANSNF
+83 YANSNF
-92 FPPQNYLQPNLYS
+92 FPPQNIS
-105 SYQIGNQY
+105 SSNFYPPYQINNQY
-113 PKQNLYYQNN
+113 PNNQMQSLNYQNN
-123 LNYISPQQNQTTPN
+123 INYSTPIQNQSSTP
-137 TPSPSFFQKVSESAM
+137 TPSPSFFQKVSESAL
-152 NLIKKEDPLNLIMDI
+152 NLIKKEDPLNLITDI
-167 NPKFYEDIIEK
+167 NPKFYEEIIEK

-184 SQKLEKNEMN
+184 CQTLQKN
-194 DKEIKSIVSNPRK
+194 DMSDIEIKSIISNPRK
-207 ISDSLVK
+207 VSDSLLK

-245 IALFP
+245 ISLFP

-291 LKTADPLKTFLSLS
+291 LKTAEPLKTFLSLT

-322 NVDSIIGIKS
+322 LIDSILGIKS
-332 FDGKIN
+332 FSGKIQ
-338 VADLESEQLN
+338 VADLETEQLN

-354 DSVENFFKA
+354 ASVENFFNT

-375 NEYNVHMVE
+375 NEYNLHMVE

-389 EQMENGFN
+389 EQMENGFG
-397 RLSQYYN
+397 RLSQYYS
-404 KANLAKDISMVFE
+404 KANLEKDICNVLE

-427 RIQINQTSIIR
+427 RVQINQTSIIR
-438 NKLLEFFKYIKNK
+438 NKLLEYFKYIKNK
-451 GLSLIELIKKQNEVQ
+451 GLSLIELLKKQNEIQ
-466 IDYNK
+466 NEYNK
-471 IKEELLN
+471 IKDDLIN
-478 KKEGYWKKMDIT
+478 KKESYWKKMDIT

-511 AFSKMCYQE
+511 AFSKMCFQE
-520 TMIVNNKG
+520 TLIVNNKG

-537 NALNIKDVLQSIEK
+537 NVLNIKDVINNITK
-551 FSVDNLVKFSKEIE
+551 FSVDNLKGFSKEIE
-565 PTVTDVVNVW
+565 PTVTDVLNVW
-575 SNLASN
+575 SNLESSN

>member
-6 EHKYDIS
+6 EKKYDIS

-18 ANIQENN
+18 ANIPEKND
-25 NNEPKNEIKE
+25 NEIKNEINE
-35 QPQPILNTPLSN
+35 QPPQTIQTPLSN
-47 MNYQISQNNI
+47 MNPQFSQNAI
-57 SNMNN
+57 SFNN
-62 NNNVINNSNINN
+62 QINNNSNINTI
-74 FNNINNNIS
+74 NNISNNNIS
-83 NPLYANSNF
+83 NANSNF
-92 FPPQNYLQPNLYS
+92 FPPQNIS
-105 SYQIGNQY
+105 SSNFYPPYQINNQY
-113 PKQNLYYQNN
+113 PNNQMQSLNYQNN
-123 LNYISPQQNQTTPN
+123 INYSTPIQNQSSTP

-152 NLIKKEDPLNLIMDI
+152 NLIKKEDPLNLITDI
-167 NPKFYEDIIEK
+167 NPKFYEEIIEK

-184 SQKLEKNEMN
+184 CQTLQKN
-194 DKEIKSIVSNPRK
+194 DMSDIEIKSIISNPRK
-207 ISDSLVK
+207 VSDSLLK

-245 IALFP
+245 ISLFP

-291 LKTADPLKTFLSLS
+291 LKTAEPLKTFLSLT

-322 NVDSIIGIKS
+322 LIDSILGIKS
-332 FDGKIN
+332 FSGKIQ
-338 VADLESEQLN
+338 VADLETEQLN

-354 DSVENFFKA
+354 ASVENFFNT

-375 NEYNVHMVE
+375 NEYNLHMVE

-389 EQMENGFN
+389 EQMENGFG
-397 RLSQYYN
+397 RLSQYYS
-404 KANLAKDISMVFE
+404 KANLEKDICNVLE

-427 RIQINQTSIIR
+427 RVQINQTSIIR
-438 NKLLEFFKYIKNK
+438 NKLLEYFKYIKNK
-451 GLSLIELIKKQNEVQ
+451 GLSLIELLKKQNEIQ
-466 IDYNK
+466 NEYNK
-471 IKEELLN
+471 IKDDLIN
-478 KKEGYWKKMDIT
+478 KKESYWKKMDIT

-511 AFSKMCYQE
+511 AFSKMCFQE
-520 TMIVNNKG
+520 TLIVNNKG

-537 NALNIKDVLQSIEK
+537 NVLNIKDVINNITK
-551 FSVDNLVKFSKEIE
+551 FSVDNLKGFSKEIE
-565 PTVTDVVNVW
+565 PTVTDVLNVW
-575 SNLASN
+575 SNLESSN

>member
-6 EHKYDIS
+6 EKKYDIS

-18 ANIQENN
+18 ANIPEKNDD
-25 NNEPKNEIKE
+25 EKKNEIKE
-35 QPQPILNTPLSN
+35 QSPQIIQTPLSN
-47 MNYQISQNNI
+47 MNPQIPQNSFSFN
-57 SNMNN
+57 
-62 NNNVINNSNINN
+62 
-74 FNNINNNIS
+74 NNINNNNNNINNIPNSNIS
-83 NPLYANSNF
+83 YANSNF
-92 FPPQNYLQPNLYS
+92 FPSQNISSSNYYSPYQMNNQYQNNQIPNL
-105 SYQIGNQY
+105 
-113 PKQNLYYQNN
+113 NLNYQNN
-123 LNYISPQQNQTTPN
+123 LIYSSQMQNQTSTPN
-137 TPSPSFFQKVSESAM
+137 PSPSFFQKVSESAM
-152 NLIKKEDPLNLIMDI
+152 NLIKKEDPLNLITDI
-167 NPKFYEDIIEK
+167 NPKFYEDMIEK
-178 SKKEIQ
+178 SKKEIKCQ
-184 SQKLEKNEMN
+184 NLEKNDMSN
-194 DKEIKSIVSNPRK
+194 TEIKAVISNPRK
-207 ISDSLVK
+207 VSDSILK

-222 TTPKLNWFVNRRYSD
+222 TTTKLNWFVNRRYSD

-245 IALFP
+245 ISLFP
-250 TVLIPQLPKKKIGNR
+250 TVLIPQLPKKKMGNR
-265 RFEEDF
+265 RFEDDF

-291 LKTADPLKTFLSLS
+291 LKTAEPLKTFLSLT

-322 NVDSIIGIKS
+322 MIDSILGIKS
-332 FDGKIN
+332 FDGKIQ
-338 VADLESEQLN
+338 VANLENEQISN
-348 NSKTYF
+348 IKTYF
-354 DSVENFFKA
+354 GTVENFFNV
-363 QEEELKNIKYNL
+363 QEEEIKNIKNNL
-375 NEYNVHMVE
+375 NEYNLHMVE

-389 EQMENGFN
+389 EKMENGFN

-404 KANLAKDISMVFE
+404 KANLEKDICNVFE

-427 RIQINQTSIIR
+427 RVQINQTSIIR
-438 NKLLEFFKYIKNK
+438 NKLIEYFRYIKNK

-466 IDYNK
+466 DEYNK
-471 IKEELLN
+471 IKEALNN

-496 MAQIDSALLFRDKNY
+496 MAQIDSVLLFRDKNY

-520 TMIVNNKG
+520 TMVLDNKG

-537 NALNIKDVLQSIEK
+537 NILNIKEVIK
-551 FSVDNLVKFSKEIE
+551 CITKYSVDNLISFSKEIE

>member
-6 EHKYDIS
+6 EKKYDIS

-18 ANIQENN
+18 ANLPEKEE
-25 NNEPKNEIKE
+25 NEPKNEIKDNSF
-35 QPQPILNTPLSN
+35 QLISTP
-47 MNYQISQNNI
+47 I
-57 SNMNN
+57 SNMNPQIPQNNFSNLNIIN
-62 NNNVINNSNINN
+62 NNNNINN
-74 FNNINNNIS
+74 INNINNNYN
-83 NPLYANSNF
+83 NPSYATSNF
-92 FPPQNYLQPNLYS
+92 FSSQNFYPQ
-105 SYQIGNQY
+105 YQTGNQY
-113 PKQNLYYQNN
+113 PNQSLNYQNN
-123 LNYISPQQNQTTPN
+123 MSYYPPGQNQTN
-137 TPSPSFFQKVSESAM
+137 TQSPSFFQKVSESAM
-152 NLIKKEDPLNLIMDI
+152 NLIKKEDPLNTITDI
-167 NPKFYEDIIEK
+167 NPKFYEELLEK
-178 SKKEIQ
+178 NKKEIQ
-184 SQKLEKNEMN
+184 CQILEKSKISDIEV
-194 DKEIKSIVSNPRK
+194 KSIISNPRK
-207 ISDSLVK
+207 INDSLLK

-245 IALFP
+245 ISLFP

-271 VEKRLK
+271 VQKRLK
-277 GLQNFLDEV
+277 GLQSFLDEI
-286 LKNEI
+286 LKNEV
-291 LKTADPLKTFLSLS
+291 LKTSDPLITFLSFS

-322 NVDSIIGIKS
+322 NVDSILGIKS
-332 FDGKIN
+332 FTGKIE
-338 VADLESEQLN
+338 VADLENDQFN

-354 DSVENFFKA
+354 TSVENFFTA
-363 QEEELKNIKYNL
+363 QEDELRNIKNNL
-375 NEYNVHMVE
+375 NEYNIHMVE

-389 EQMENGFN
+389 EQMENGFS
-397 RLSQYYN
+397 RLSQFYS
-404 KANLAKDISMVFE
+404 KANLAKDICNVFE

-438 NKLLEFFKYIKNK
+438 NKLIEYFKYIKNK

-466 IDYNK
+466 NDYNK
-471 IKEELLN
+471 IKEELMN

-520 TMIVNNKG
+520 TLIVNNKG
-528 DLLGYYYRN
+528 DLLGYFYRN
-537 NALNIKDVLQSIEK
+537 NIINIKNVMDSIEK
-551 FSVDNLVKFSKEIE
+551 FSVDNLVSFSKEIE

>member
-6 EHKYDIS
+6 EKKYDIS

-18 ANIQENN
+18 ANIPEKND
-25 NNEPKNEIKE
+25 NEIKNEINE
-35 QPQPILNTPLSN
+35 QPPQTIQTPLSN
-47 MNYQISQNNI
+47 MNPQFSQNAI
-57 SNMNN
+57 SFNN
-62 NNNVINNSNINN
+62 QINNNSNINTI
-74 FNNINNNIS
+74 NNISNNNIS
-83 NPLYANSNF
+83 YANSNF
-92 FPPQNYLQPNLYS
+92 FPPQNIS
-105 SYQIGNQY
+105 SSNFYPPYQINNQY
-113 PKQNLYYQNN
+113 PNNQMQSLNYQNN
-123 LNYISPQQNQTTPN
+123 INYTTPIQNQSSTP

-152 NLIKKEDPLNLIMDI
+152 NLIKKEDPLNLITDI
-167 NPKFYEDIIEK
+167 NPKFYEEIIEK

-184 SQKLEKNEMN
+184 CQTLQKN
-194 DKEIKSIVSNPRK
+194 DMSDIEIKSIISNPRK
-207 ISDSLVK
+207 VSDSLLK

-245 IALFP
+245 ISLFP

-291 LKTADPLKTFLSLS
+291 LKTAEPLKTFLSLT

-322 NVDSIIGIKS
+322 LIDSILGIKS
-332 FDGKIN
+332 FSGKIQ
-338 VADLESEQLN
+338 VADLETEQLN

-354 DSVENFFKA
+354 ASVENFFNT

-375 NEYNVHMVE
+375 NEYNLHMVE

-389 EQMENGFN
+389 EQMENGFG
-397 RLSQYYN
+397 RLSQYYS
-404 KANLAKDISMVFE
+404 KANLEKDICNVLE

-427 RIQINQTSIIR
+427 RVQINQTSIIR
-438 NKLLEFFKYIKNK
+438 NKLLEYFKYIKNK
-451 GLSLIELIKKQNEVQ
+451 GLSLIELLKKQNEIQ
-466 IDYNK
+466 NEYNK
-471 IKEELLN
+471 IKEDLIN
-478 KKEGYWKKMDIT
+478 KKESYWKKMDIT

-511 AFSKMCYQE
+511 AFSKMCFQE
-520 TMIVNNKG
+520 TLIVNNKG

-537 NALNIKDVLQSIEK
+537 NVLNIKDVINNITK
-551 FSVDNLVKFSKEIE
+551 FSVDNLKGFSKEIE
-565 PTVTDVVNVW
+565 PTVTDVLNVW
-575 SNLASN
+575 SNLESSN

>member
-6 EHKYDIS
+6 EKKYDIS

-18 ANIQENN
+18 ANIPEK
-25 NNEPKNEIKE
+25 NEDEKKNEIKE
-35 QPQPILNTPLSN
+35 QSPQQIQTPLSN
-47 MNYQISQNNI
+47 MNLQNPQNTISFTNNI
-57 SNMNN
+57 
-62 NNNVINNSNINN
+62 
-74 FNNINNNIS
+74 NNINNNSINNIS
-83 NPLYANSNF
+83 NSNISYANSNF
-92 FPPQNYLQPNLYS
+92 FAPQSISSSNYYS
-105 SYQIGNQY
+105 PYQINNQ
-113 PKQNLYYQNN
+113 YQNN
-123 LNYISPQQNQTTPN
+123 QIQPSNYQNNFNYSISMQNQTTTPSP

-152 NLIKKEDPLNLIMDI
+152 NLIKKEDPLNLISDI

-178 SKKEIQ
+178 SKKEVKCQ
-184 SQKLEKNEMN
+184 NLEKNDMN
-194 DKEIKSIVSNPRK
+194 NIEIKAIISNPRK
-207 ISDSLVK
+207 VSDSILK

-222 TTPKLNWFVNRRYSD
+222 TTKKLNWFVNRRYSD

-245 IALFP
+245 TSLFP
-250 TVLIPQLPKKKIGNR
+250 SVLIPQLPKKKIGNR
-265 RFEEDF
+265 RFEDDF

-291 LKTADPLKTFLSLS
+291 LKTAEPLKTFLSLT

-322 NVDSIIGIKS
+322 IIDSILGIKS
-332 FDGKIN
+332 FDGKIQ
-338 VADLESEQLN
+338 VANLENEQIN

-354 DSVENFFKA
+354 AAVENFFNV
-363 QEEELKNIKYNL
+363 QEGEIKNIKYNL
-375 NEYNVHMVE
+375 NEYNLHMVE

-404 KANLAKDISMVFE
+404 KANLDKDICNVLE

-427 RIQINQTSIIR
+427 RVQINQTSIIR
-438 NKLLEFFKYIKNK
+438 NKLIEYFRYIKNK
-451 GLSLIELIKKQNEVQ
+451 GLSLIELIKKQNEIQ
-466 IDYNK
+466 NEYNK
-471 IKEELLN
+471 INEALIN

-520 TMIVNNKG
+520 TMVVNNKG

-537 NALNIKDVLQSIEK
+537 NVLNIKDVIKCITKYSI
-551 FSVDNLVKFSKEIE
+551 DNLISFSKEIE

>member
-6 EHKYDIS
+6 EKKYDIS

-18 ANIQENN
+18 ANIPEKND
-25 NNEPKNEIKE
+25 NEIKNEINE
-35 QPQPILNTPLSN
+35 QPPQTIQTPLSN
-47 MNYQISQNNI
+47 MNPQFSQNAI
-57 SNMNN
+57 SFNN
-62 NNNVINNSNINN
+62 QINNNSNINTI
-74 FNNINNNIS
+74 NNISNNNIS
-83 NPLYANSNF
+83 YANSNF
-92 FPPQNYLQPNLYS
+92 FPPQNIS
-105 SYQIGNQY
+105 SSNFYPPYQINNQY
-113 PKQNLYYQNN
+113 PNNQMQSLNYQNN
-123 LNYISPQQNQTTPN
+123 INYSTPIQNQSSTP

-152 NLIKKEDPLNLIMDI
+152 NLIKKEDPLNLITDI
-167 NPKFYEDIIEK
+167 NPKFYEEIIEK

-184 SQKLEKNEMN
+184 CQTLQKN
-194 DKEIKSIVSNPRK
+194 DMSDIEIKSIISNPRK
-207 ISDSLVK
+207 VSDSLLK

-237 FVWLREIL
+237 FVWLREIF
-245 IALFP
+245 ISLFP

-291 LKTADPLKTFLSLS
+291 LKTAEPLKTFLSLT

-322 NVDSIIGIKS
+322 LIDSILGIKS
-332 FDGKIN
+332 FSGKIQ
-338 VADLESEQLN
+338 VADLETEQLN

-354 DSVENFFKA
+354 ASVENFFNT

-375 NEYNVHMVE
+375 NEYNLHMVE

-389 EQMENGFN
+389 EQMENGFG
-397 RLSQYYN
+397 RLSQYYS
-404 KANLAKDISMVFE
+404 KANLEKDICNVLE

-427 RIQINQTSIIR
+427 RVQINQTSIIR
-438 NKLLEFFKYIKNK
+438 NKLLEYFKYIKNK
-451 GLSLIELIKKQNEVQ
+451 GLSLIELLKKQNEIQ
-466 IDYNK
+466 NEYNK
-471 IKEELLN
+471 IKDDLIN
-478 KKEGYWKKMDIT
+478 KKESYWKKMDIT

-511 AFSKMCYQE
+511 AFSKMCFQE
-520 TMIVNNKG
+520 TLIVNNKG

-537 NALNIKDVLQSIEK
+537 NVLNIKDVINNITK
-551 FSVDNLVKFSKEIE
+551 FSVDNLKGFSKEIE
-565 PTVTDVVNVW
+565 PTVTDVLNVW
-575 SNLASN
+575 SNLESSN

>member
-6 EHKYDIS
+6 EKKYDIS

-18 ANIQENN
+18 ANIPEKKD
-25 NNEPKNEIKE
+25 EEKKNEINQ
-35 QPQPILNTPLSN
+35 QPPQIIQTPLSN
-47 MNYQISQNNI
+47 MNPQIPQNSFSYN
-57 SNMNN
+57 
-62 NNNVINNSNINN
+62 
-74 FNNINNNIS
+74 NNINNNNINNIPNS
-83 NPLYANSNF
+83 NLSYANSNF
-92 FPPQNYLQPNLYS
+92 FPSQNISPSNYYSPYQINNQYQNNQIPNL
-105 SYQIGNQY
+105 N
-113 PKQNLYYQNN
+113 YQNN
-123 LNYISPQQNQTTPN
+123 LNYAYQMQNQTSTP

-152 NLIKKEDPLNLIMDI
+152 NLIKKEDPLNLITDI

-178 SKKEIQ
+178 SKKEIKCQ
-184 SQKLEKNEMN
+184 NLEKNDMSN
-194 DKEIKSIVSNPRK
+194 VEIKAVISNPRK
-207 ISDSLVK
+207 VSDSLLK

-222 TTPKLNWFVNRRYSD
+222 TTAKLNWFVNRRYSD

-245 IALFP
+245 ISLFP

-265 RFEEDF
+265 RFEDDF

-286 LKNEI
+286 LKSEI
-291 LKTADPLKTFLSLS
+291 LKTAEPLKTFLSLT

-310 EQQMKVLTPKNI
+310 EQQMKLLTPKNI
-322 NVDSIIGIKS
+322 MIDSILGIKS
-332 FDGKIN
+332 FDGKIQ
-338 VADLESEQLN
+338 VANLENEQIN
-348 NSKTYF
+348 NIKTYF
-354 DSVENFFKA
+354 STVENFFNV
-363 QEEELKNIKYNL
+363 QEEEIKNIKNNL
-375 NEYNVHMVE
+375 NEYNLHMVE

-404 KANLAKDISMVFE
+404 RANLEKDICNVFE

-427 RIQINQTSIIR
+427 RVQINQTSIIR
-438 NKLLEFFKYIKNK
+438 NKLIEYFRYIKNK

-466 IDYNK
+466 NEYNK
-471 IKEELLN
+471 IKEALIN

-496 MAQIDSALLFRDKNY
+496 MAQIDSVLLFRDKNY

-520 TMIVNNKG
+520 TMVLDNKG

-537 NALNIKDVLQSIEK
+537 NVLNIKDVIKSITK
-551 FSVDNLVKFSKEIE
+551 YSVDNLISFSKEIE

>member
-6 EHKYDIS
+6 EKKYDIS

-18 ANIQENN
+18 ANIPEKND
-25 NNEPKNEIKE
+25 NEIKNEINE
-35 QPQPILNTPLSN
+35 QPPQTIQTPLSN
-47 MNYQISQNNI
+47 MNPQFSQNAI
-57 SNMNN
+57 SFNN
-62 NNNVINNSNINN
+62 QINNNSNINTI
-74 FNNINNNIS
+74 NNTSNNNIS
-83 NPLYANSNF
+83 YANSNF
-92 FPPQNYLQPNLYS
+92 FPPQNIS
-105 SYQIGNQY
+105 SSNFYPPYQINNQY
-113 PKQNLYYQNN
+113 PNNQMQSLNYQNN
-123 LNYISPQQNQTTPN
+123 INYSTPIQNQSSTP

-152 NLIKKEDPLNLIMDI
+152 NLIKKEDPLNTITDI
-167 NPKFYEDIIEK
+167 NPKFYEEIIEK

-184 SQKLEKNEMN
+184 CQTLQKN
-194 DKEIKSIVSNPRK
+194 DMSDIEIKSIISNPRK
-207 ISDSLVK
+207 VSDSLLK

-245 IALFP
+245 ISLFP

-291 LKTADPLKTFLSLS
+291 LKTAEPLKTFLSLT

-322 NVDSIIGIKS
+322 LIDSILGIKS
-332 FDGKIN
+332 FSGKIQ
-338 VADLESEQLN
+338 VADLETEQLN

-354 DSVENFFKA
+354 ASVENFFNT

-375 NEYNVHMVE
+375 NEYNLHMVE

-389 EQMENGFN
+389 EQMENGFG
-397 RLSQYYN
+397 RLSQYYS
-404 KANLAKDISMVFE
+404 KANLEKDICNVLE

-427 RIQINQTSIIR
+427 RVQINQTSIIR
-438 NKLLEFFKYIKNK
+438 NKLLEYFKYIKNK
-451 GLSLIELIKKQNEVQ
+451 GLSLIELLKKQNEIQ
-466 IDYNK
+466 NEYNK
-471 IKEELLN
+471 IKEDLIN
-478 KKEGYWKKMDIT
+478 KKESYWKKMDIT

-511 AFSKMCYQE
+511 AFSKMCFQE
-520 TMIVNNKG
+520 TLIVNNKG

-537 NALNIKDVLQSIEK
+537 NVLNIKDVINNITK
-551 FSVDNLVKFSKEIE
+551 FSVDNLKGFSKEIE
-565 PTVTDVVNVW
+565 PTVTDVLNVW
-575 SNLASN
+575 SNLESSN

>member
-6 EHKYDIS
+6 EKKYDIS

-18 ANIQENN
+18 ANIPEK
-25 NNEPKNEIKE
+25 NEDEKKNEIKE
-35 QPQPILNTPLSN
+35 QSPQQIQTPLSN
-47 MNYQISQNNI
+47 MNLQNPQNTISFTNNI
-57 SNMNN
+57 
-62 NNNVINNSNINN
+62 
-74 FNNINNNIS
+74 NNINNNSINNIS
-83 NPLYANSNF
+83 NSNISYANSNF
-92 FPPQNYLQPNLYS
+92 FAPQSISSSNYYS
-105 SYQIGNQY
+105 PYQINNQ
-113 PKQNLYYQNN
+113 YQNN
-123 LNYISPQQNQTTPN
+123 QIQPSNYQNNFNYSISMQNQTTTPSP

-152 NLIKKEDPLNLIMDI
+152 NLIKKEDPLNLISDI

-178 SKKEIQ
+178 SKKEVKCQ
-184 SQKLEKNEMN
+184 NLEKNDMN
-194 DKEIKSIVSNPRK
+194 NIEIKAIISNPRK
-207 ISDSLVK
+207 VSDSILK

-222 TTPKLNWFVNRRYSD
+222 TTKKLNWFVNRRYSD

-245 IALFP
+245 TSLFP
-250 TVLIPQLPKKKIGNR
+250 SVLIPQLPKKKIGNR
-265 RFEEDF
+265 RFEDDF

-291 LKTADPLKTFLSLS
+291 LKTAEPLKTFLSLT

-322 NVDSIIGIKS
+322 IIDSILGIKS
-332 FDGKIN
+332 FDGKIQ
-338 VADLESEQLN
+338 VANLENEQIN

-354 DSVENFFKA
+354 AAVENFFNV
-363 QEEELKNIKYNL
+363 QEGEIKNIKYNL
-375 NEYNVHMVE
+375 NEYNLHMVE

-397 RLSQYYN
+397 RLSQYYS
-404 KANLAKDISMVFE
+404 KANLDKDICNVFE

-427 RIQINQTSIIR
+427 RVQINQTSIIR
-438 NKLLEFFKYIKNK
+438 NKLIEYFRYIKNK
-451 GLSLIELIKKQNEVQ
+451 GLSLIELIKKQNEIQ
-466 IDYNK
+466 NEYNK
-471 IKEELLN
+471 INEALIN

-520 TMIVNNKG
+520 TMVVNNKG

-537 NALNIKDVLQSIEK
+537 NVLNIKDVIKCITKYSI
-551 FSVDNLVKFSKEIE
+551 DNLISFSKEIE

>member
-6 EHKYDIS
+6 EKKYDIS

-18 ANIQENN
+18 ANIPEK
-25 NNEPKNEIKE
+25 NEDEKKNEIKE
-35 QPQPILNTPLSN
+35 QSPQQIQTPLSN
-47 MNYQISQNNI
+47 MNLQNPQNTISFTNNI
-57 SNMNN
+57 
-62 NNNVINNSNINN
+62 
-74 FNNINNNIS
+74 NNINNNSINNIS
-83 NPLYANSNF
+83 NSNISYANSNF
-92 FPPQNYLQPNLYS
+92 FAPQSISSSNYYS
-105 SYQIGNQY
+105 PYQINNQ
-113 PKQNLYYQNN
+113 YQNN
-123 LNYISPQQNQTTPN
+123 QIQPSNYQNNFNYSISMQNQTTTPSPI
-137 TPSPSFFQKVSESAM
+137 PSPSFFQKVSESAM
-152 NLIKKEDPLNLIMDI
+152 NLIKKEDPLNLISDI

-178 SKKEIQ
+178 SKKEVKCQ
-184 SQKLEKNEMN
+184 NLEKNDMN
-194 DKEIKSIVSNPRK
+194 NIEIKAIISNPRK
-207 ISDSLVK
+207 VSDSILK

-222 TTPKLNWFVNRRYSD
+222 TTKKLNWFVNRRYSD

-245 IALFP
+245 TSLFP
-250 TVLIPQLPKKKIGNR
+250 SVLIPQLPKKKIGNR
-265 RFEEDF
+265 RFEDDF

-291 LKTADPLKTFLSLS
+291 LKTAEPLKTFLSLT

-322 NVDSIIGIKS
+322 IIDSILGIKS
-332 FDGKIN
+332 FDGKIQ
-338 VADLESEQLN
+338 VANLENEQIN

-354 DSVENFFKA
+354 AAVENFFNV
-363 QEEELKNIKYNL
+363 QEGEIKNIKYNL
-375 NEYNVHMVE
+375 NEYNLHMVE

-397 RLSQYYN
+397 RLSQYYS
-404 KANLAKDISMVFE
+404 KANLDKDICNVLE

-427 RIQINQTSIIR
+427 RVQINQTSIIR
-438 NKLLEFFKYIKNK
+438 NKLIEYFRYIKNK
-451 GLSLIELIKKQNEVQ
+451 GLSLIELIKKQNEIQ
-466 IDYNK
+466 NEYNK
-471 IKEELLN
+471 INEALIN

-520 TMIVNNKG
+520 TMVVNNKG

-537 NALNIKDVLQSIEK
+537 NVLNIKDVIKCITKYSI
-551 FSVDNLVKFSKEIE
+551 DNLISFSKEIE

>member
-6 EHKYDIS
+6 EKKYDIS

-18 ANIQENN
+18 ANIPEKDD
-25 NNEPKNEIKE
+25 EEKKNEIKE
-35 QPQPILNTPLSN
+35 QSPQIIQTPLSN
-47 MNYQISQNNI
+47 MNPQIPQNSFSYN
-57 SNMNN
+57 
-62 NNNVINNSNINN
+62 
-74 FNNINNNIS
+74 NNINNNNI
-83 NPLYANSNF
+83 NNIPNANIPYANSNF
-92 FPPQNYLQPNLYS
+92 FPSQNISTSNYYS
-105 SYQIGNQY
+105 PYQIDNQ
-113 PKQNLYYQNN
+113 YQNN
-123 LNYISPQQNQTTPN
+123 QIQNLNYQNNFNYSSQMQNQTSTP
-137 TPSPSFFQKVSESAM
+137 TPTPSFFQKVSESAM
-152 NLIKKEDPLNLIMDI
+152 NLIKKEDPLNLITDI

-178 SKKEIQ
+178 SKKEIKCQ
-184 SQKLEKNEMN
+184 NLEKNDMSN
-194 DKEIKSIVSNPRK
+194 IEIKAVISNPRK
-207 ISDSLVK
+207 VSDSILK

-222 TTPKLNWFVNRRYSD
+222 TTAKLNWFVNRRYSD

-245 IALFP
+245 ISLFP

-265 RFEEDF
+265 RFEDDF

-291 LKTADPLKTFLSLS
+291 LKTAEPLKTFLSLT

-322 NVDSIIGIKS
+322 MIDSILGIKS
-332 FDGKIN
+332 FDGKIQ
-338 VADLESEQLN
+338 VANLQNEQIN
-348 NSKTYF
+348 NIKTYF
-354 DSVENFFKA
+354 GTVENFFNA
-363 QEEELKNIKYNL
+363 QEEEIKNIKNNL
-375 NEYNVHMVE
+375 NEYNLHMVE

-397 RLSQYYN
+397 RLSQYYS
-404 KANLAKDISMVFE
+404 KANLEKDICNVFE

-427 RIQINQTSIIR
+427 RVQINQTSIIR
-438 NKLLEFFKYIKNK
+438 NKLIEYFRYIKNK

-466 IDYNK
+466 NEYNK
-471 IKEELLN
+471 IKEALNN

-496 MAQIDSALLFRDKNY
+496 MAQIDSVLLFRDKNY
-511 AFSKMCYQE
+511 AFSKMCFQE
-520 TMIVNNKG
+520 TMVLDNKG

-537 NALNIKDVLQSIEK
+537 NILNIKEVIK
-551 FSVDNLVKFSKEIE
+551 CITKYSVDNLISFSKEIE

>member
-6 EHKYDIS
+6 EKKYDIS

-18 ANIQENN
+18 ANIPEKND
-25 NNEPKNEIKE
+25 NEIKNEINE
-35 QPQPILNTPLSN
+35 QPPQTIQTPLSN
-47 MNYQISQNNI
+47 MNPQFSQNAI
-57 SNMNN
+57 SFNN
-62 NNNVINNSNINN
+62 QINNNSNINTI
-74 FNNINNNIS
+74 NNISNNNIS
-83 NPLYANSNF
+83 YANSNF
-92 FPPQNYLQPNLYS
+92 FPPQNIS
-105 SYQIGNQY
+105 SSNFYPPYQINNQY
-113 PKQNLYYQNN
+113 PNNQMQSLNYQNN
-123 LNYISPQQNQTTPN
+123 INYSTPIQNQSSTP

-152 NLIKKEDPLNLIMDI
+152 NLIKKEDPLNLITDI
-167 NPKFYEDIIEK
+167 NPKFYEEIIEK

-184 SQKLEKNEMN
+184 CQTLQKN
-194 DKEIKSIVSNPRK
+194 DMSDIEIKSIISNPRK
-207 ISDSLVK
+207 VSDSLLK

-245 IALFP
+245 ISLFP

-291 LKTADPLKTFLSLS
+291 LKTAEPLKTFLSLT

-322 NVDSIIGIKS
+322 LIDSILGIKS
-332 FDGKIN
+332 FSGKIQ
-338 VADLESEQLN
+338 VADLETEQLN

-354 DSVENFFKA
+354 ASVENFFNT

-375 NEYNVHMVE
+375 NEYNLHMVE

-389 EQMENGFN
+389 EQMENGFG
-397 RLSQYYN
+397 RLSQYYS
-404 KANLAKDISMVFE
+404 KANLEKDICNVLE

-427 RIQINQTSIIR
+427 RVQINQTSIIR
-438 NKLLEFFKYIKNK
+438 NKLLEYFKYIKNK
-451 GLSLIELIKKQNEVQ
+451 GLSLIELLKKQNEIQ
-466 IDYNK
+466 NEYNK
-471 IKEELLN
+471 IKEDLVN
-478 KKEGYWKKMDIT
+478 KKESYWKKMDIT

-496 MAQIDSALLFRDKNY
+496 MAQIDSAQLFRDKNY
-511 AFSKMCYQE
+511 AFSKMCFQE
-520 TMIVNNKG
+520 TLIVNNKG

-537 NALNIKDVLQSIEK
+537 NVLNIKDVINNITK
-551 FSVDNLVKFSKEIE
+551 FSVDNLKGFSKEIE
-565 PTVTDVVNVW
+565 PTVTDVLNVW
-575 SNLASN
+575 SNLESSN

>member
-6 EHKYDIS
+6 EKKYDIS

-18 ANIQENN
+18 ANIPEKND
-25 NNEPKNEIKE
+25 NEIKNEINE
-35 QPQPILNTPLSN
+35 QPPQTIQTPLSN
-47 MNYQISQNNI
+47 MNPQFSQNAISFNNQINNNSNLNTINNI
-57 SNMNN
+57 SN
-62 NNNVINNSNINN
+62 
-74 FNNINNNIS
+74 NNIS
-83 NPLYANSNF
+83 YANSNF
-92 FPPQNYLQPNLYS
+92 FPPQNIS
-105 SYQIGNQY
+105 SSNFYPPYQINNQY
-113 PKQNLYYQNN
+113 PNNQMQSLNYQNN
-123 LNYISPQQNQTTPN
+123 INYSTPIQNQSSTP

-152 NLIKKEDPLNLIMDI
+152 NLIKKEDPLNLITDI
-167 NPKFYEDIIEK
+167 NPKFYEEIIEK

-184 SQKLEKNEMN
+184 CQTLQKN
-194 DKEIKSIVSNPRK
+194 DMSDIEIKSIISNPRK
-207 ISDSLVK
+207 VSDSLLK

-245 IALFP
+245 ISLFP

-291 LKTADPLKTFLSLS
+291 LKTAEPLKTFLSLT

-322 NVDSIIGIKS
+322 LIDSILGIKS
-332 FDGKIN
+332 FSGKIQ
-338 VADLESEQLN
+338 VADLETEQLN

-354 DSVENFFKA
+354 ASVENFFNT

-375 NEYNVHMVE
+375 NEYNLHMVE

-389 EQMENGFN
+389 EQMENGFG
-397 RLSQYYN
+397 RLSQYYS
-404 KANLAKDISMVFE
+404 KANLEKDICNVLE

-427 RIQINQTSIIR
+427 RVQINQTSIIR
-438 NKLLEFFKYIKNK
+438 NKLLEYFKYIKNK
-451 GLSLIELIKKQNEVQ
+451 GLSLIELLKKQNEIQ
-466 IDYNK
+466 NEYNK
-471 IKEELLN
+471 IKDDLIN
-478 KKEGYWKKMDIT
+478 KKESYWKKMDIT

-511 AFSKMCYQE
+511 AFSKMCFQE
-520 TMIVNNKG
+520 TLIVNNKG

-537 NALNIKDVLQSIEK
+537 NVLNIKDVINNITK
-551 FSVDNLVKFSKEIE
+551 FSVDNLKGFSKEIE
-565 PTVTDVVNVW
+565 PTVTDVLNVW
-575 SNLASN
+575 SNLESSN

>member
-6 EHKYDIS
+6 EKKYDIS

-18 ANIQENN
+18 ANIPEKND
-25 NNEPKNEIKE
+25 NEIKNEINE
-35 QPQPILNTPLSN
+35 QPPQTIQTPLSN
-47 MNYQISQNNI
+47 MNPQFSQNAI
-57 SNMNN
+57 SFNN
-62 NNNVINNSNINN
+62 QINNNSNINTI
-74 FNNINNNIS
+74 NNISNNNIS
-83 NPLYANSNF
+83 YANSNF
-92 FPPQNYLQPNLYS
+92 FPPQNIS
-105 SYQIGNQY
+105 SSNFYPPYQINNQY
-113 PKQNLYYQNN
+113 PNNQMQSLNYQNN
-123 LNYISPQQNQTTPN
+123 INYSTPIQNQSSTP

-152 NLIKKEDPLNLIMDI
+152 NLIKKEDPLNLITDI
-167 NPKFYEDIIEK
+167 NPKFYEEIIEK

-184 SQKLEKNEMN
+184 CQTLQKN
-194 DKEIKSIVSNPRK
+194 DMSDIEIKSIISNPRK
-207 ISDSLVK
+207 VSDSLLK

-245 IALFP
+245 ISLFP

-291 LKTADPLKTFLSLS
+291 LKTAEPLKTFLSLT

-322 NVDSIIGIKS
+322 LIDSILGIKS
-332 FDGKIN
+332 FSGKIQ
-338 VADLESEQLN
+338 VADLETEQLN

-354 DSVENFFKA
+354 ASVENFFNT

-375 NEYNVHMVE
+375 NEYNLHMVE

-389 EQMENGFN
+389 EQMENGFG
-397 RLSQYYN
+397 RLSQYYS
-404 KANLAKDISMVFE
+404 KANLEKDICNVLE

-427 RIQINQTSIIR
+427 RVQINQTSIIR
-438 NKLLEFFKYIKNK
+438 NKLLEYFKYIKNK
-451 GLSLIELIKKQNEVQ
+451 GLSLIELLKKQNEIQ
-466 IDYNK
+466 NEYNK
-471 IKEELLN
+471 IKDDLIN
-478 KKEGYWKKMDIT
+478 KKESYWKKMDIT
-490 KWEMNP
+490 KWKMNP

-511 AFSKMCYQE
+511 AFSKMCFQE
-520 TMIVNNKG
+520 TLIVNNKG

-537 NALNIKDVLQSIEK
+537 NVLNIKDVINNITK
-551 FSVDNLVKFSKEIE
+551 FSVDNLKGFSKEIE
-565 PTVTDVVNVW
+565 PTVTDVLNVW
-575 SNLASN
+575 SNLESSN